1 LLECVSPIDFQEK
14 AEHSTENYDTI
25 KRETTYNFREILEN
39 YGMGRK
45 L

>member
-14 AEHSTENYDTI
+14 AEYSPEDYDRT
-25 KRETTYNFREILEN
+25 KRETTYILSGILEN
-39 YGMGRK
+39 YGLGRN

>member
-1 LLECVSPIDFQEK
+1 LLECVSPTDFQEK
-14 AEHSTENYDTI
+14 AEYSTEDYDTTR
-25 KRETTYNFREILEN
+25 RETTYILREILEN